1 VSTLTSRLFCTS
13 CNGGIPEDE
22 WNTPEM
28 RLCPAC
34 ESPFLAI
41 TFPALLQER
50 RAIQPAQPV
59 AEGEATCFYH
69 PRKKALTPCDQCGRF
84 LCALC
89 EIEFRGEHW
98 CPACLESGQRK
109 RTVRTLENSRTN
121 YDTIALALST
131 LPVFTFWLP
140 VFCAPMAIYIAIRHW
155 RAPASIVPRTKVRY
169 WLAIVFAG
177 TEIVAMVWLL
187 TYLIA
192 RGTR

>member
-1 VSTLTSRLFCTS
+1 VSSLTSRLFCTS
-13 CNGGIPEDE
+13 CSGGIPEEE

-34 ESPFLAI
+34 ESPFRAI

-50 RAIQPAQPV
+50 RAVQPAQPV
-59 AEGEATCFYH
+59 AEGDATCFYH
-69 PRKKALTPCDQCGRF
+69 PRKKAVTPCDQCGRF

-121 YDTIALALST
+121 YDTIALALAT
-131 LPVFTFWLP
+131 LPVLTFWLP
-140 VFCAPMAIYIAIRHW
+140 VFCAPVAIYIAIRYW
-155 RAPASIVPRTKVRY
+155 RVPVSIVPRTRVRY
-169 WLAIVFAG
+169 WLALVLAAAQIIG
-177 TEIVAMVWLL
+177 IVWLV

-192 RGTR
+192 RRHP